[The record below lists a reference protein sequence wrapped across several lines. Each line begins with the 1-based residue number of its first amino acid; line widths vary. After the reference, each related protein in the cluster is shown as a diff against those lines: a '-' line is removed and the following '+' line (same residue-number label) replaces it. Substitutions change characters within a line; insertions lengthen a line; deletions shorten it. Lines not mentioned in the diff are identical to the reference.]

1 MRRKIL
7 INLQGENHGK
17 FKRKYSEKHINTEHA
32 TDTTNAI
39 TQASH
44 TLHRT

>member
-1 MRRKIL
+1 MRDVAL
-7 INLQGENHGK
+7 INLLGDNHGN
-17 FKRKYSEKHINTEHA
+17 FKRKYSAKHINTEHA
-32 TDTTNAI
+32 TDTANAI